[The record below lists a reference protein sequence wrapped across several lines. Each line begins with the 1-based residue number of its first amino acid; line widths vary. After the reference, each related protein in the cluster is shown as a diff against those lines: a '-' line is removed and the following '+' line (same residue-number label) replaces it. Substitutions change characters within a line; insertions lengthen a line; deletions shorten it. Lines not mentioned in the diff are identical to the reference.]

1 MKKKILLFCV
11 VLGVILLTG
20 CGKKDQIKLDIYQ
33 YLNTDV
39 KPIAAM
45 HNDASAAYNA
55 YMDKEDGNA
64 EQLLSCLSDEVI
76 PAMEQVAHSLGELSY
91 DSREVNTYVT
101 EYKTVVEQE
110 IEALLAV
117 VSAVQ
122 NHSEEELAEANAKI
136 HETMQAMDNYQ
147 TGVRTFAASYGLTL
161 VEKES
166 GE

>member
-1 MKKKILLFCV
+1 MKKKILLYFMALCF
-11 VLGVILLTG
+11 ILLTG
-20 CGKKDQIKLDIYQ
+20 CGRKDQIKLDVYQ

-45 HNDASAAYNA
+45 HNEAIADYNA
-55 YMDKEDGNA
+55 YMDKEDGSA
-64 EQLLSCLSDEVI
+64 KELLSCLSDEVI
-76 PAMEQVAHSLGELSY
+76 PAMEQVVRSLGELNY
-91 DSREVNTYVT
+91 DSHEVNTYVT

-110 IEALLAV
+110 IDALFAV
-117 VSAVQ
+117 VSAVENQ
-122 NHSEEELAEANAKI
+122 SEEELIQANNKI

-147 TGVRTFAASYGLTL
+147 TEIRTFAASQGLTL

>member
-1 MKKKILLFCV
+1 MKKKILLYCV
-11 VLGVILLTG
+11 MLCAMLLTG
-20 CGKKDQIKLDIYQ
+20 CGKEDQIKLDVYQ

-39 KPIAAM
+39 KPIASM
-45 HNDASAAYNA
+45 HNEAIAAYNA

-76 PAMEQVAHSLGELSY
+76 PAMEQVVNSLGELNYASH
-91 DSREVNTYVT
+91 EVNTYVI
-101 EYKTVVEQE
+101 EYKSVVEQE
-110 IEALLAV
+110 IDALLAV

-122 NHSEEELAEANAKI
+122 NQSEEELAAANTKI
-136 HETMQAMDNYQ
+136 NETMQAMDAYQ